1 MSCSPRPIGRKFL
14 IAFMK
19 TKPGEVYMV
28 DLGIGGKVRPMM
40 VVSRVDDEAPRALA
54 ICIPVTTA
62 YRGSKYEV
70 QLPRISF
77 LREQSYAN
85 TQGIMAIEHHEL
97 MRLLG
102 RFKADVLESVRSS
115 WRYALEL

>member
-1 MSCSPRPIGRKFL
+1 
-14 IAFMK
+14 MK

-40 VVSRVDDEAPRALA
+40 VVSREDDEAPRALA
-54 ICIPVTTA
+54 ICVPITTA

-70 QLPRISF
+70 QLPRVAF

-85 TQGIMAIEHHEL
+85 TQGIMGIEHHEL
-97 MRLLG
+97 SRMLG
-102 RFKADVLESVRSS
+102 RFRQDALESVRAALK
-115 WRYALEL
+115 YALGL